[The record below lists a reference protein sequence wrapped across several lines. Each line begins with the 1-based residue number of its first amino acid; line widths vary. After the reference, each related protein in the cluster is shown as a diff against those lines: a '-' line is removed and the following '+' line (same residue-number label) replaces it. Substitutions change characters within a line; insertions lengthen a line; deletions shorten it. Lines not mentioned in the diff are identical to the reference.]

1 MRPDPLLKKGYRYG
15 WFVAEGKWGRSI
27 PTGNEVVQVRNF
39 FNEDNMCFFLPL
51 LFYVYIH
58 LSYEFSSYSLFLVT
72 FADITWFKGTC
83 PVHEVGRKVSGVI
96 EKFQSS
102 QSESDVLSMTRL
114 VRAGLI
120 EENLSSSSGGESRIV
135 IWCCWGTLPSLVLWG
150 APIIC
155 TTFLFLFWRPY
166 LIFLNVSFCL

>member
-1 MRPDPLLKKGYRYG
+1 MGGLWLKASGGGVYQRGMKLSK
-15 WFVAEGKWGRSI
+15 FETSSMKIICV
-27 PTGNEVVQVRNF
+27 
-39 FNEDNMCFFLPL
+39 FFLPL

-114 VRAGLI
+114 VRASLI